1 MSPMGKDAQVSP
13 EPGMARGDAMSGA
26 GGRDGGMSLAE
37 RKALVAQAV
46 RTLAGGDILTLTVG
60 HVSSRVPG
68 EGWVLILGH
77 THKAFKTLDSIEAAD
92 IIAMDLAGNPVEPG
106 GEPPGER
113 FLHTEIYRR
122 RPDVQAIV
130 HGHPETSTYFG
141 VAGREIVPVY
151 FRAGQ
156 FAPRVAIHDF
166 AGQIDTPERGR
177 AVAEALGGSAAL
189 LLAGHGTV
197 VVGASVEEAVV
208 NAFAL
213 ETNARIQLYAA
224 LLGTPRRLREEEI
237 KAHKNTSV
245 WRYYVKRYDP
255 RFGED

>member
-1 MSPMGKDAQVSP
+1 
-13 EPGMARGDAMSGA
+13 MSGVDGA
-26 GGRDGGMSLAE
+26 GTSLAE
-37 RKALVAQAV
+37 RSALVARAV

-60 HVSSRVPG
+60 HVSCRVPG
-68 EGWVLILGH
+68 ENWVLILGH

-92 IIAMDLAGNPVEPG
+92 IIRMDLDGRPLDAG

-113 FLHTEIYRR
+113 FIHTEIYRR
-122 RPDVQAIV
+122 RPDVQAVI

-156 FAPRVAIHDF
+156 FAPRVAIHDY
-166 AGQIDTPERGR
+166 AGQIDTPELGR
-177 AVAEALGGSAAL
+177 AVAEELGGSTAL
-189 LLAGHGTV
+189 LLRGHGTV
-197 VVGASVEEAVV
+197 VVGESIEEATV

-213 ETNARIQLYAA
+213 ETNARIQLYASQ
-224 LLGTPRRLREEEI
+224 LGTPRLLRTEEI

-255 RFGED
+255 LFGED